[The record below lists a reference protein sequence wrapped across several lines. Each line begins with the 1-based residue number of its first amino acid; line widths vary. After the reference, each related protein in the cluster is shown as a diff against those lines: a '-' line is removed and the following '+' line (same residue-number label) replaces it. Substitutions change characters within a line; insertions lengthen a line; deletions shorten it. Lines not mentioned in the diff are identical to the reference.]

1 LPLLAEEMRIYQNIV
16 LTKVFD
22 WTKMLRTTDD
32 LMDLL
37 AEKSIQNKDQAII
50 LIRDLDVKN
59 KTLYDTGLKF
69 VPKIQYALQKNDAA
83 MLSDL
88 VQRAIPYY
96 CQFIFD
102 NLIKPL
108 QKHIEDI
115 TAQKKVKVYLNFL
128 IQTEQ
133 KWMKKIEH
141 IEKLTFN
148 QSLLYTGKS
157 FLQNHKPEVKH
168 IPKPTV
174 AKHKGETQKESFELY
189 QSGKTIAEIS
199 AIRNLAPITIEG
211 HLAKYIQ
218 MGELDISL
226 FVTSDKIKAIETAIS
241 EIGDEQLSPLKDK
254 LGEDYSYGEI
264 RMVVCYLK
272 RPTV

>member
-1 LPLLAEEMRIYQNIV
+1 
-16 LTKVFD
+16 
-22 WTKMLRTTDD
+22 
-32 LMDLL
+32 MDLL

-69 VPKIQYALQKNDAA
+69 VPKIQYALQKNDSA

-96 CQFIFD
+96 CQFILD

-115 TAQKKVKVYLNFL
+115 TAQKKVKAYLNFL

-133 KWMKKIEH
+133 KWLKKVEQ
-141 IEKLTFN
+141 IEKLTYN

-157 FLQNHKPEVKH
+157 FLENKKTEIKH
-168 IPKPTV
+168 APKPTA
-174 AKHKGETQKESFELY
+174 AKHKGETQKESFDLY

-211 HLAKYIQ
+211 HLAKYVQ
-218 MGELDISL
+218 SGELDVNL
-226 FVTSDKIKAIETAIS
+226 FVSADKIKAIETVILD
-241 EIGDEQLSPLKDK
+241 IGDEQLSPIKEK
-254 LGEDYSYGEI
+254 LGEDYSFGEI
-264 RMVVCYLK
+264 RMVVSHFK
-272 RPTV
+272 RPKV